1 MVGVS
6 RREQSACVLKTVS
19 TLFFIWIDMFTVS
32 VCEVSRICPSEMFKE
47 VVSVSVVVRARICR
61 TDSYRERHET
71 TGRCAKGLTPL
82 SLMRV
87 HPL

>member
-1 MVGVS
+1 MVGVP
-6 RREQSACVLKTVS
+6 RREQSACLLKTVS
-19 TLFFIWIDMFTVS
+19 TLFFMWIDMFAGC
-32 VCEVSRICPSEMFKE
+32 VCEVSRVCPSEMFKE
-47 VVSVSVVVRARICR
+47 VVSAFAVVRAGICR
-61 TDSYRERHET
+61 TDSCRERHET